1 MGKVSYYTFMV
12 YRGTSIDDAMFSF
25 KGCIDTRDGYNNST
39 HYINDVT
46 LKDIYLVD
54 KIIDENSENIYKNE
68 YTNNIVFEKSGNEIS
83 GHIIDY
89 IDSSEY
95 GNNLLIETL

>member
-1 MGKVSYYTFMV
+1 MNTNINF
-12 YRGTSIDDAMFSF
+12 
-25 KGCIDTRDGYNNST
+25 NNINKTPVRTNSKLNV
-39 HYINDVT
+39 NDVT